1 MDAPRAVAAIDSFVV
16 VWREKIGPSLLGGVS
31 VDDRVVL
38 AGTGD
43 GKVVA
48 LSVATGQRHWS
59 RRIGGSVAGG
69 VAWRGGILFAGSE
82 AKDGQVHR
90 LRLTDGGRDWRTRVG
105 STSHAPVAEGG
116 RVYVALDTG
125 GVVALDAG
133 TGERLWAQRLPGTP
147 ATAPVV
153 ADGEILVTTTA
164 DTLFWLDRRT
174 GSVETRLSLSA
185 GASAAPVERDGVLYL
200 PLYSGDLVGID
211 LETRSVATSVP
222 LGAPILAAPVV
233 AEAGDL
239 YVLTRSAEVWRIPRG
254 SGEAERIAQLG
265 GAARGSL
272 ALAGDRLLVG
282 RLDGALFALE
292 LNGKVIWR
300 VELEDAIVAP
310 VAVAGNSIV
319 APLLRGTV
327 VRLEPAR

>member
-1 MDAPRAVAAIDSFVV
+1 
-16 VWREKIGPSLLGGVS
+16 
-31 VDDRVVL
+31 
-38 AGTGD
+38 
-43 GKVVA
+43 A
-48 LSVATGQRHWS
+48 LSVATGPRHWS

-200 PLYSGDLVGID
+200 PLYSGDLVGI
-211 LETRSVATSVP
+211 
-222 LGAPILAAPVV
+222 
-233 AEAGDL
+233 
-239 YVLTRSAEVWRIPRG
+239 
-254 SGEAERIAQLG
+254 
-265 GAARGSL
+265 
-272 ALAGDRLLVG
+272 
-282 RLDGALFALE
+282 
-292 LNGKVIWR
+292 
-300 VELEDAIVAP
+300 
-310 VAVAGNSIV
+310 
-319 APLLRGTV
+319 
-327 VRLEPAR
+327 